1 MTPNDFLKVIQ
12 DTICPTYTTAPDG
25 WYCVKDLMNIWN
37 YKKANVQRKINAGI
51 KVGIVESKDFL
62 IKKPKGARKVR
73 YYFFHDEK
81 KRKSKN

>member
-1 MTPNDFLKVIQ
+1 MPDDAT
-12 DTICPTYTTAPDG
+12 TIEGD
-25 WYCVKDLMNIWN
+25 
-37 YKKANVQRKINAGI
+37 AGI
-51 KVGIVESKDFL
+51 KIGIVESKDFL